1 MGETPLYYALKR
13 ILPNLAGSE
22 RFFSAAP
29 ERQEVKMAAY
39 WIGEHDITDRK
50 KFEEYLRRVVPMI
63 ERFGGRYLTRPGSH
77 EVLEGSWRPNRVVL
91 IEFPDMA
98 ALKAWYHLPEYQQ
111 LIALRQEAG
120 TDVLIAVEGI

>member
-1 MGETPLYYALKR
+1 MR
-13 ILPNLAGSE
+13 VHSGS
-22 RFFSAAP
+22 SK
-29 ERQEVKMAAY
+29 RQEVEMAAY
-39 WIGEHDITDRK
+39 WIGEHDITDRE

-98 ALKAWYHLPEYQQ
+98 ALKAWYHLPEYQP
-111 LIALRQEAG
+111 LITLRQEVG